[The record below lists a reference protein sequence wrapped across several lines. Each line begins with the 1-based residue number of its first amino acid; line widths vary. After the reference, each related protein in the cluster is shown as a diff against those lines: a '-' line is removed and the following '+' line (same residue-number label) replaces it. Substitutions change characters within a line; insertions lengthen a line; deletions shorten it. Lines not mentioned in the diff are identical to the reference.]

1 MFQQVRGQK
10 KDHRVKKVSAK
21 VDKQEVEIHQ
31 RMTVASL
38 AKAMNRDTG
47 EQARRRRDAAAVST
61 VCFVSFRSRL

>member
-10 KDHRVKKVSAK
+10 DHRVKRASAK

-47 EQARRRRDAAAVST
+47 ERA
-61 VCFVSFRSRL
+61 